1 MSVFKFRVALE
12 QDDTIYRDIEI
23 KPSQLFSDFHSAI
36 LKAFAFDNKH
46 EASFYKSN
54 DNWVMGEEIS
64 LNKKDGK
71 KQMSKVA
78 MAQFIDAPHEKFIYV
93 YDYDMEWT
101 FLVELF
107 GVVEDSKKDEYPR
120 IAKTEGIAPKQYG
133 NEPIIGKNVEGFEAE
148 EIYDASE
155 ADDMGEEGEEK
166 DDSNDENE
174 NGDDEFGSDEFGT
187 DEGSEREEY

>member
-23 KPSQLFSDFHSAI
+23 KPAQLFSDFHASI
-36 LKAFAFDNKH
+36 LKAFVFDSKH

-54 DNWVMGEEIS
+54 DNWTMGEEIS
-64 LNKKDGK
+64 LNKKEGK

-93 YDYDMEWT
+93 YDYEMEWT
-101 FLVELF
+101 FLIELL

-133 NEPIIGKNVEGFEAE
+133 NEPIIGKDVEGFEAE

-155 ADDMGEEGEEK
+155 ADDMGEEGEK
-166 DDSNDENE
+166 DEASEDDENS
-174 NGDDEFGSDEFGT
+174 DDEFGSDEFGT
-187 DEGSEREEY
+187 EESSDREEY

>member
-23 KPSQLFSDFHSAI
+23 KPAQFFSDFHVSI
-36 LKAFAFDNKH
+36 LKAFAFDTKH

-64 LNKKDGK
+64 LNKKEGK
-71 KQMSKVA
+71 KQMSKVP

-93 YDYDMEWT
+93 YDYEMEWT
-101 FLVELF
+101 FLIELF

-133 NEPIIGKNVEGFEAE
+133 NEPIIGKDVEVFEVE

-155 ADDMGEEGEEK
+155 ADDMGEEGEK
-166 DDSNDENE
+166 DDAGDEDGNS
-174 NGDDEFGSDEFGT
+174 DDEFGSDEFGT
-187 DEGSEREEY
+187 EESSDREEY